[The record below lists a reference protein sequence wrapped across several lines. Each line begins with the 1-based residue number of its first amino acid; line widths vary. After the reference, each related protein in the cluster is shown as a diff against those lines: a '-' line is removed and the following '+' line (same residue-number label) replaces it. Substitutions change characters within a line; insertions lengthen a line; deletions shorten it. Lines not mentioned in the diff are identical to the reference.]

1 MNRIDVEKENKELTL
16 NHAFYFMPFSIYE
29 FARFRLSRACIRK
42 SLGRIIFKVHTGN
55 LLQKKDEKLIILG
68 VKLLEPMK
76 F

>member
-16 NHAFYFMPFSIYE
+16 NLAFYFMRFSIYE
-29 FARFRLSRACIRK
+29 FARFRLSRTCIPK
-42 SLGRIIFKVHTGN
+42 SLGRTIFKVHTGN
-55 LLQKKDEKLIILG
+55 LLQKKDEKLIIFG